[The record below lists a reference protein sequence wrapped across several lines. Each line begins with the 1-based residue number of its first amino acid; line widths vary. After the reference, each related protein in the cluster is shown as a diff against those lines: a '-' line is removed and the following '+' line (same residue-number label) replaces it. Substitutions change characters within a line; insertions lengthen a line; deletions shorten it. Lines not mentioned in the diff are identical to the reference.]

1 MPTGLNT
8 VLDEAAGTLLL
19 TAEEQRFVLALRRVP
34 PSRLRV
40 ELIAVLEELL
50 AHAAEPRCPERQA
63 DGAPCAS
70 ARLACDECERAMACL
85 RLMRTLVG
93 CA

>member
-1 MPTGLNT
+1 MSTGLNS
-8 VLDEAAGTLLL
+8 VDEAAAPVLLS
-19 TAEEQRFVLALRRVP
+19 AEERRLVLALRQVP

-40 ELIAVLEELL
+40 ELIAVLHELL

-85 RLMRTLVG
+85 RLMRALVG